1 MKKVKL
7 FFTVLALA
15 VSVLSFGQNLTVRG
29 VVTDASTGEPV
40 PFAAIQ
46 LQGTMTGTSTDADGA
61 YSIQVPSTGALIF
74 SSVGYTTLVVPVQGR
89 ASINIALEPDAEFI
103 DETIVVAYGTATKSS
118 FTGSAA
124 MVKSEEIEKKITTSV
139 TNALAGAAP
148 GVQIVSSTGD
158 PTSSSPTIRI
168 RGVGSLSASNSPLIV
183 VDGAPYSGSIS
194 DINPNDVES
203 MSVLKDASASAIYGH
218 RGANGV
224 ILITTK
230 KGQAGQAM
238 VKLDARFGS
247 NSRLIPQYDVI
258 SDPGQ
263 YYETYYK
270 LMYGQ
275 YYYSGH
281 TVAESYAY
289 ADKYLYD
296 NLNGGLGYQVYTLPE
311 GEKLVGTNFK
321 LNPNAKLGYSDGEY
335 FYQLQPTNARPSS
348 DAYIY
353 LDLANAKVMLDT
365 EDDEEAGAL
374 VGWWLNGVTGEDE
387 DRCDTLPIKA
397 GEAFI
402 GSMGGNAN
410 VVVNFPRG
418 I

>member
-148 GVQIVSSTGD
+148 GVH
-158 PTSSSPTIRI
+158 
-168 RGVGSLSASNSPLIV
+168 
-183 VDGAPYSGSIS
+183 
-194 DINPNDVES
+194 
-203 MSVLKDASASAIYGH
+203 H
-218 RGANGV
+218 R
-224 ILITTK
+224 
-230 KGQAGQAM
+230 
-238 VKLDARFGS
+238 
-247 NSRLIPQYDVI
+247 
-258 SDPGQ
+258 
-263 YYETYYK
+263 
-270 LMYGQ
+270 
-275 YYYSGH
+275 
-281 TVAESYAY
+281 
-289 ADKYLYD
+289 
-296 NLNGGLGYQVYTLPE
+296 
-311 GEKLVGTNFK
+311 
-321 LNPNAKLGYSDGEY
+321 
-335 FYQLQPTNARPSS
+335 
-348 DAYIY
+348 
-353 LDLANAKVMLDT
+353 
-365 EDDEEAGAL
+365 
-374 VGWWLNGVTGEDE
+374 
-387 DRCDTLPIKA
+387 
-397 GEAFI
+397 
-402 GSMGGNAN
+402 
-410 VVVNFPRG
+410 
-418 I
+418 